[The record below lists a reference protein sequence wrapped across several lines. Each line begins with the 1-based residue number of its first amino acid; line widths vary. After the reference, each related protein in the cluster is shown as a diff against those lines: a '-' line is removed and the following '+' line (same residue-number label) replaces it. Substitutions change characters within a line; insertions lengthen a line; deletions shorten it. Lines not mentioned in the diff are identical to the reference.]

1 MQGNQVRRW
10 NEMDES
16 VGTLQF
22 TTIGDIIKK
31 HREQASLSIT
41 QLSNLSGVH
50 KGVISKI
57 ELGDTKRPELRTIK
71 AISHV
76 LEIPYQKI
84 VAHYID
90 VEKRVET
97 LKELL
102 LEAVQFANEP
112 LVSKVAIKLL
122 ESPQEDT
129 YNAIEQLYLLTK
141 NLTETAFQ
149 LLLYKIIAQYARER
163 GVPPY
168 VAKSLLQIYLIE
180 RLDLKQM
187 EDSFKAGEE
196 ILYYVD
202 FLSQEEKI
210 IYYFRMGLQAFA
222 IKKYKQCIELCEAG
236 LALETTETELK
247 ARAYLAMINSYY
259 FLDNFDA
266 VEKHLDVFEKFRYD
280 FVTDATKTTRG
291 IVKARLKKYDTAIPL
306 LRRCLD
312 EVSKDIKIH
321 VVTELLDVYFQT
333 EDMDS
338 IAELLAR
345 EEEFLPDSP
354 QTPYKHV
361 SIGIYH
367 QHKGN
372 YMVRM
377 GQLDA
382 GMNSYVTSLQA
393 YGTVNAEE
401 EIVKCMADIFSYF
414 SNNSKSMDLHFVDM
428 IHQVYNN
435 YIGKNRK

>member
-1 MQGNQVRRW
+1 
-10 NEMDES
+10 MDEN

-31 HREQASLSIT
+31 HREQANLSIT

-50 KGVISKI
+50 QGVISKI

-71 AISHV
+71 AISRV

-90 VEKRVET
+90 LEKRVET
-97 LKELL
+97 LKELF
-102 LEAVQFANEP
+102 LEAVQFANKP

-141 NLTETAFQ
+141 NLTGTAFQ

-180 RLDLKQM
+180 RQDLKKM

-210 IYYFRMGLQAFA
+210 TYYFRMGLQAFA

-259 FLDNFDA
+259 FLDNFDE

-280 FVTDATKTTRG
+280 FVTDAAKTTRG
-291 IVKARLKKYDTAIPL
+291 IVKARLKKFDTAIPL

-372 YMVRM
+372 YMVRI
-377 GQLDA
+377 GQLEA

>member
-1 MQGNQVRRW
+1 
-10 NEMDES
+10 
-16 VGTLQF
+16 
-22 TTIGDIIKK
+22 
-31 HREQASLSIT
+31 
-41 QLSNLSGVH
+41 
-50 KGVISKI
+50 
-57 ELGDTKRPELRTIK
+57 
-71 AISHV
+71 
-76 LEIPYQKI
+76 
-84 VAHYID
+84 
-90 VEKRVET
+90 
-97 LKELL
+97 
-102 LEAVQFANEP
+102 
-112 LVSKVAIKLL
+112 
-122 ESPQEDT
+122 
-129 YNAIEQLYLLTK
+129 
-141 NLTETAFQ
+141 
-149 LLLYKIIAQYARER
+149 
-163 GVPPY
+163 
-168 VAKSLLQIYLIE
+168 
-180 RLDLKQM
+180 
-187 EDSFKAGEE
+187 
-196 ILYYVD
+196 
-202 FLSQEEKI
+202 
-210 IYYFRMGLQAFA
+210 
-222 IKKYKQCIELCEAG
+222 
-236 LALETTETELK
+236 
-247 ARAYLAMINSYY
+247 MINSYY
-259 FLDNFDA
+259 FLDNIDA